1 MMLWFAIGLLV
12 VSGGSAAILLWACFR
27 APEIEE
33 CDCEMCRR
41 QRWERYFGSY
51 RVDERTSGETDET
64 EPLASDRPPGR
75 PRHPRR
81 QIVRIDHRQPAFEL
95 RRDPV

>member
-41 QRWERYFGSY
+41 QRWESYFGSY
-51 RVDERTSGETDET
+51 RVDELTPRERNES
-64 EPLASDRPPGR
+64 EPPAEGRPAGR

-81 QIVRIDHRQPAFEL
+81 QIVRIDHRQPAFGF